1 MRFQSIRIKEGL
13 LERTINFSDGANL
26 IHSTKNSCGKTTLS
40 RLLLYSIGYNI
51 PSTKRMRFDQCEVE
65 THLYCDALGEVSV
78 IRYNKDFLELTHGNQ
93 KSTIV
98 LPAQELEFHKL
109 LFGNCNDDI
118 LLNLLGTFY
127 IDQEK
132 GWTLL
137 NRGTVIGSI
146 HFNIEELIR
155 GLSGCNCNELLAEEN
170 RLTRNISKY
179 KQMFS
184 IAQYRDQ
191 VAADMGSLAPESY
204 NEYATSEIQQI
215 LFQIGGI
222 KRELKRVDRALS
234 SNKNFRKFVS
244 EMNLVV
250 QDESGNQ
257 IPVTE
262 DNIIGLND
270 SVELLVSKRKMLSS
284 DLATLENQLEQKEKV
299 KAAENE
305 QMSFLTSENLAEVFD
320 KRIVSTPMNS
330 VVIKDELDKSEKKL
344 KSVRAEIRELTKSN
358 NAVVMSLYTDILRY
372 ATEMGVGDDDT
383 ISPSYLFTSNL
394 KELSGAVLH
403 KTVFSF
409 RLAYILAVEKEL
421 GIKLPIILDSPTG
434 KEVDQEN
441 IKMMMSILKRDF
453 SENQLIIASIYEYDF
468 DQVNR
473 IEIEDRLIPIK

>member
-26 IHSTKNSCGKTTLS
+26 IHSTKNSCGKTTLL

-51 PSTKRMRFDQCEVE
+51 PSTKKMRFDQCEVE
-65 THLYCDALGEVSV
+65 THLCCDALGEVSI
-78 IRYNKDFLELTHGNQ
+78 IRYSKDFLELTHDNQ

-98 LPAQELEFHKL
+98 LPAQELELHKL

-137 NRGTVIGSI
+137 NRGTVIGSV

-284 DLATLENQLEQKEKV
+284 DLAALENQLEQKEKV

-305 QMSFLTSENLAEVFD
+305 QMSFLTSENLAEIFD

-330 VVIKDELDKSEKKL
+330 VVIKGELDKSEKKL

-358 NAVVMSLYTDILRY
+358 NAVVMSLYADILRY

-409 RLAYILAVEKEL
+409 RLAYILAVEKKL

>member
-1 MRFQSIRIKEGL
+1 M
-13 LERTINFSDGANL
+13 
-26 IHSTKNSCGKTTLS
+26 
-40 RLLLYSIGYNI
+40 
-51 PSTKRMRFDQCEVE
+51 
-65 THLYCDALGEVSV
+65 
-78 IRYNKDFLELTHGNQ
+78 
-93 KSTIV
+93 
-98 LPAQELEFHKL
+98 
-109 LFGNCNDDI
+109 
-118 LLNLLGTFY
+118 
-127 IDQEK
+127 
-132 GWTLL
+132 
-137 NRGTVIGSI
+137 
-146 HFNIEELIR
+146 
-155 GLSGCNCNELLAEEN
+155 
-170 RLTRNISKY
+170 
-179 KQMFS
+179 
-184 IAQYRDQ
+184 
-191 VAADMGSLAPESY
+191 AADMGSLAPESY

-284 DLATLENQLEQKEKV
+284 DLAALENQLEQKEKV

-305 QMSFLTSENLAEVFD
+305 QMSFLTSENLAEIFD

-330 VVIKDELDKSEKKL
+330 VVIKG
-344 KSVRAEIRELTKSN
+344 VRAEIRELTKSN
-358 NAVVMSLYTDILRY
+358 NAVVMSLYADILRY

-409 RLAYILAVEKEL
+409 RLAYILAVEKKL

>member
-1 MRFQSIRIKEGL
+1 MLRPPLRIY
-13 LERTINFSDGANL
+13 TIL
-26 IHSTKNSCGKTTLS
+26 
-40 RLLLYSIGYNI
+40 
-51 PSTKRMRFDQCEVE
+51 
-65 THLYCDALGEVSV
+65 
-78 IRYNKDFLELTHGNQ
+78 
-93 KSTIV
+93 
-98 LPAQELEFHKL
+98 
-109 LFGNCNDDI
+109 
-118 LLNLLGTFY
+118 
-127 IDQEK
+127 
-132 GWTLL
+132 
-137 NRGTVIGSI
+137 
-146 HFNIEELIR
+146 
-155 GLSGCNCNELLAEEN
+155 
-170 RLTRNISKY
+170 
-179 KQMFS
+179 
-184 IAQYRDQ
+184 
-191 VAADMGSLAPESY
+191 
-204 NEYATSEIQQI
+204 
-215 LFQIGGI
+215 I

-284 DLATLENQLEQKEKV
+284 DLAALENQLEQKEKV

-305 QMSFLTSENLAEVFD
+305 QMSFLTSENLAEIFD

-330 VVIKDELDKSEKKL
+330 VVIKGELDKSEKKL

-358 NAVVMSLYTDILRY
+358 NAVVMSLYADILRY

-394 KELSGAVLH
+394 KELSGTVLH

-409 RLAYILAVEKEL
+409 RLAYILAVEKKL